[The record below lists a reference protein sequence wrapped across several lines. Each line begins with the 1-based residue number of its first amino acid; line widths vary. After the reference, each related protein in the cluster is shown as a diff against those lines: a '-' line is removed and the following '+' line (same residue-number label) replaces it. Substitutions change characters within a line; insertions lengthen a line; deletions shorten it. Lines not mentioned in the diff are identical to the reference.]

1 MNESAKIRF
10 ELNRYP
16 YINQILVN
24 QPNLRVEMNTSSIYN
39 SFIVKGSPEPVMK
52 WVLDKQVELFREGIE
67 VAVFN
72 RDDLDDGQV
81 RVVFAARF
89 PVELNRHR

>member
-1 MNESAKIRF
+1 MNESPKILF
-10 ELNRYP
+10 ELGIDP

-24 QPNLRVEMNTSSIYN
+24 QPDLHVEMNTSSMYN
-39 SFIVKGSPEPVMK
+39 SFIVTGSPEPVYQ